1 MSLVFDA
8 SAIIRLVELKPD
20 KAVNALRNQYT
31 VDLAYYEIGNYLWRI
46 SKLTAVNVELLLK
59 VFNNVIRFMNVVP
72 IGLNGDVINLARR
85 MNITYYDA
93 SYVYLT
99 IKLNAK
105 LVTEDRELIAKFPNI
120 AISLKNYKY
129 SR

>member
-31 VDLAYYEIGNYLWRI
+31 VDLAYYEIGNYLWKI
-46 SKLTAVNVELLLK
+46 DKLTSINIESLLK
-59 VFNNVIRFMNVVP
+59 AFNNVISLMNVIS
-72 IGLNGDVINLARR
+72 IGLNSDAINLARR

-93 SYVYLT
+93 TYVYLT
-99 IKLNAK
+99 LKLNAK
-105 LVTEDRELIAKFPNI
+105 LVTEDKELMTKFPNI
-120 AISLKNYKY
+120 TISIEEL
-129 SR
+129 

>member
-31 VDLAYYEIGNYLWRI
+31 IDLAYYEIGNYLWRI
-46 SKLTAVNVELLLK
+46 SKLTTVNVELLLK
-59 VFNNVIRFMNVVP
+59 VFNNVIGFMNVVP
-72 IGLNGDVINLARR
+72 ISLNSDVIDLARR

-99 IKLNAK
+99 MKLNAK

-120 AISLKNYKY
+120 AISVRELQI
-129 SR
+129 

>member
-31 VDLAYYEIGNYLWRI
+31 IDLAYYEIGNYLWRI
-46 SKLTAVNVELLLK
+46 SKLTTVNVELLLK
-59 VFNNVIRFMNVVP
+59 VFNNVIGFMNVVP
-72 IGLNGDVINLARR
+72 IGLNSDVIDLARR

-99 IKLNAK
+99 MKLNAK
-105 LVTEDRELIAKFPNI
+105 LVTEDRELIAKFPPNI
-120 AISLKNYKY
+120 AISVRELQI
-129 SR
+129 

>member
-1 MSLVFDA
+1 MNLVFDA

-20 KAVNALRNQYT
+20 KAVNVLRNQYT
-31 VDLAYYEIGNYLWRI
+31 VDLAYYEIGNYLWKI
-46 SKLTAVNVELLLK
+46 SKLTTVNIELLLK
-59 VFNNVIRFMNVVP
+59 VFNNVIGFMNVIP
-72 IGLNGDVINLARR
+72 IGLNGDIINLARR

-99 IKLNAK
+99 MKLNAK

-120 AISLKNYKY
+120 AISVGELQI
-129 SR
+129 

>member
-31 VDLAYYEIGNYLWRI
+31 VDLAYHEIGNYLWKI
-46 SKLTAVNVELLLK
+46 SKLTSINIESLLK
-59 VFNNVIRFMNVVP
+59 AFNSVISLMNVIS
-72 IGLNGDVINLARR
+72 IGLNSDAINLARR

-93 SYVYLT
+93 TYVYLT
-99 IKLNAK
+99 LKLNAK
-105 LVTEDRELIAKFPNI
+105 LVTEDKELMTKFPNI
-120 AISLKNYKY
+120 TISIEEL
-129 SR
+129 

>member
-1 MSLVFDA
+1 MNLVFDA

-31 VDLAYYEIGNYLWRI
+31 VDLAYYEIGNYLWKI
-46 SKLTAVNVELLLK
+46 SKLTTVNIELLLK
-59 VFNNVIRFMNVVP
+59 VFNNVIGFMNVIP
-72 IGLNGDVINLARR
+72 IGLNGDIINLARR

-99 IKLNAK
+99 MKLNAK

-120 AISLKNYKY
+120 AISVGELQI
-129 SR
+129 

>member
-120 AISLKNYKY
+120 AISVEELQV
-129 SR
+129 

>member
-31 VDLAYYEIGNYLWRI
+31 VDLAYYEIGNYLWKI
-46 SKLTAVNVELLLK
+46 DKLTSINIESLLK
-59 VFNNVIRFMNVVP
+59 AFNSVISLMNVIS
-72 IGLNGDVINLARR
+72 IGLNSDAINLARR

-93 SYVYLT
+93 TYVYLT
-99 IKLNAK
+99 LKLNAK
-105 LVTEDRELIAKFPNI
+105 LVTEDKELMTKFPNI
-120 AISLKNYKY
+120 TISIEEL
-129 SR
+129 

>member
-31 VDLAYYEIGNYLWRI
+31 IDLAYYEIGNYLWRI
-46 SKLTAVNVELLLK
+46 SKLTTVNVELLLK
-59 VFNNVIRFMNVVP
+59 VFNNVIGFMNVVP
-72 IGLNGDVINLARR
+72 ISLNSDVIDLARR

-99 IKLNAK
+99 MKLNAK
-105 LVTEDRELIAKFPNI
+105 LVTEDRELIAKFPQ
-120 AISLKNYKY
+120 Y
-129 SR
+129 SDKR